1 MINKTDGINMI
12 VKIFIEKILFELR
25 GSVSNYPPRL
35 ELPRLTVGIER
46 TYRHLKILYHFIVSA
61 VEKLRLSSWVDHL
74 GSES

>member
-35 ELPRLTVGIER
+35 ELPRLTVCIHIYFNSWITTTNSGNDLAL
-46 TYRHLKILYHFIVSA
+46 TKKPAYRALVS
-61 VEKLRLSSWVDHL
+61 
-74 GSES
+74 

>member
-35 ELPRLTVGIER
+35 ELPRLTVPGNIIFYPWWICGLTVFLR
-46 TYRHLKILYHFIVSA
+46 KA
-61 VEKLRLSSWVDHL
+61 VLLRKKLTVF
-74 GSES
+74 